1 MQKNM
6 VIDKKISD
14 ESREP
19 RIDELIGQM
28 IDDKMDDK
36 MRIQYDELFEHVK
49 NYLKEKWKILNEKYL
64 KTTYYRTFFI
74 RTQEQNSL

>member
-1 MQKNM
+1 M

-49 NYLKEKWKILNEKYL
+49 NYLKEK
-64 KTTYYRTFFI
+64 
-74 RTQEQNSL
+74 